1 MTQKLLL
8 VAFFALIVGI
18 ISVPVPCASGTGV
31 LEVGETLSVDSLSV
45 HRPPKY
51 TCEFVCPCGPTVYF
65 DVRKLPGYS
74 SWSSKWHNYC
84 QREDPGFFFNL
95 I

>member
-45 HRPPKY
+45 HCPPNL
-51 TCEFVCPCGPTVYF
+51 FVHVDLLFILMCV
-65 DVRKLPGYS
+65 
-74 SWSSKWHNYC
+74 NY
-84 QREDPGFFFNL
+84 QDIVHGVQNGTTIVKEKIQVFFL